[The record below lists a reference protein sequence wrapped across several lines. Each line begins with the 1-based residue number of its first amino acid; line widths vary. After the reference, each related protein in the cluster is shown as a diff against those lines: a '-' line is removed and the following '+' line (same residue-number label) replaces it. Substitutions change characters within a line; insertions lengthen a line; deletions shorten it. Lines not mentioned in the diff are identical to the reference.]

1 VELLV
6 RVDEELVAVVDNER
20 LVEVMVVLTEL
31 VLV

>member
-20 LVEVMVVLTEL
+20 LVEVIVVLTEL